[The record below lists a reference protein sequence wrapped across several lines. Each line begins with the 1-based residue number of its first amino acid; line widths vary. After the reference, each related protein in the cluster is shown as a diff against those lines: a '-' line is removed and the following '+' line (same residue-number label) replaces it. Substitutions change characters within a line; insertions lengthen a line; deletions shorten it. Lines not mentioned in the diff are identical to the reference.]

1 MSVRYG
7 QRAASAIAVEAGTDL
22 RSVLSIVFGIPRL
35 QPWGGC
41 QPDLTGLAE
50 DASHRLEIVDQTG
63 PRGVAGCVSCGR
75 KSGSRSRGSAQA
87 VLCPRVSA
95 GGRTASRIRF
105 GNPLPVFLTQ

>member
-35 QPWGGC
+35 QPWGKC
-41 QPDLTGLAE
+41 QPDLTGLAA

-63 PRGVAGCVSCGR
+63 HAVWQGAFRAGASRDPGPGTQR
-75 KSGSRSRGSAQA
+75 KLYF
-87 VLCPRVSA
+87 VRVYLPA
-95 GGRTASRIRF
+95 GGLRREYGLEIH
-105 GNPLPVFLTQ
+105 